1 MRKFL
6 INTLIACSLFSFTGI
21 FNEGNLTY
29 TYAETYNPTVYYT
42 KSGSSYHLSR
52 SCSTLKK
59 SKNVYS
65 GSLQSVKVSRP
76 DPCNICARGT
86 GSYSGSSSGSNSS
99 SSRVEEI
106 IIEEPI
112 ELVVEEKLNVNMDEF
127 KKYLNVAYNK
137 AFGRDCDEE
146 GLNYW
151 VSQFSEGKTTIRNFI
166 LNIIDTDEFNQKSK
180 DLTDK
185 IKRLYGVMFSRDAD
199 EDGLKYWE
207 SRLNENIKKYNNE
220 RQALIETSKAMAQAD
235 ELKEIAKRLGVR
247 Y

>member
-21 FNEGNLTY
+21 FDGGNLNY

-59 SKNVYS
+59 SKNIYS
-65 GSLQSVKVSRP
+65 GSLQSVKASRP

-86 GSYSGSSSGSNSS
+86 GSYSGSSSESNSNKI
-99 SSRVEEI
+99 EEI
-106 IIEEPI
+106 VIEEPI
-112 ELVVEEKLNVNMDEF
+112 EIIVEEKVNVNVYEL
-127 KKYLNVAYNK
+127 KKYLVTAYNK
-137 AFGRDCDEE
+137 AFERDCDEE
-146 GLNYW
+146 GLDYW
-151 VSQFSEGKTTIRNFI
+151 ISQFSEGKTTIRNFI

-180 DLTDK
+180 NLTDK

-220 RQALIETSKAMAQAD
+220 RQALIETSKTMAQAD
-235 ELKEIAKRLGVR
+235 ELKQIAKRLGVK